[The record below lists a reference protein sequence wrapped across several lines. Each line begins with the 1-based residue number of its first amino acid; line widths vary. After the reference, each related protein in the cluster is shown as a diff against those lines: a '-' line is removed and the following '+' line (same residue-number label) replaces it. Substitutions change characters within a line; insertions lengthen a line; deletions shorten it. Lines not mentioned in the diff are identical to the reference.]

1 MYRAGSLQEVGQER
15 NEGPSGSQGR
25 SRVQSGPRGRRC
37 VWRGSLKQTNTL
49 LVVLLRWPKG
59 NVTGEWMEL
68 SHFGSGVRHLVQ
80 GWRMFSL
87 GSCCLEWSTSD
98 SAGKALLCS
107 CKWQHEER
115 RDDRETLKVRS
126 LLSIVMGLGA
136 KQTHRIGWLLE

>member
-1 MYRAGSLQEVGQER
+1 MEGQPETNQHIAG
-15 NEGPSGSQGR
+15 GPSQVAKR
-25 SRVQSGPRGRRC
+25 ERDRG
-37 VWRGSLKQTNTL
+37 
-49 LVVLLRWPKG
+49 
-59 NVTGEWMEL
+59 GEWMEL

-107 CKWQHEER
+107 CKWQHEEH